1 MSASVEMK
9 KKRRRRRKESEVFL
23 FRSTFSP
30 TSSRLADV
38 VRRKK
43 KRNQSLRV
51 PLPLSPFSTTR
62 SQIPKLK
69 QATEA
74 VKMARQGSKLSG
86 GRRERRRRKKDG
98 FISNSNRRRPYL
110 FLSRVRALARLLLAA
125 NFSRLEMREKGE
137 TSAESVERR
146 RGWFVGEGGEE
157 EAPRNYFFFFSRSF
171 VCSQRPRKFES
182 KRVSFFFFFLVR
194 PSLLSLPL
202 SLHPL
207 STLSLIFPNDRN
219 RSSLVLRSHF

>member
-1 MSASVEMK
+1 
-9 KKRRRRRKESEVFL
+9 
-23 FRSTFSP
+23 
-30 TSSRLADV
+30 
-38 VRRKK
+38 
-43 KRNQSLRV
+43 
-51 PLPLSPFSTTR
+51 
-62 SQIPKLK
+62 
-69 QATEA
+69 
-74 VKMARQGSKLSG
+74 MARQGSKLSG

-182 KRVSFFFFFLVR
+182 KRVSFFFFFGSTLSI
-194 PSLLSLPL
+194 SLFLF
-202 SLHPL
+202 L
-207 STLSLIFPNDRN
+207 STLSTTSLSFSHTTETGAASFFDHIFNFLKAQLFGRGQKIARPLKISGIK
-219 RSSLVLRSHF
+219 RSRTSVTRSRVASLSF